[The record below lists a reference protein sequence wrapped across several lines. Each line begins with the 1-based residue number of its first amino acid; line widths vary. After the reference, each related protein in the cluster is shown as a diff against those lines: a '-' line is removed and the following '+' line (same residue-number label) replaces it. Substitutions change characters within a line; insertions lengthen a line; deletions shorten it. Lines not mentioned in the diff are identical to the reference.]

1 MADYSKV
8 NISNAREAI
17 NYIINHLNYSAS
29 ENIIDS
35 LSDTSYWQGNSKLT
49 FTKALNKQKDTNYK
63 KLEQK
68 LDDYLII
75 INYMESW
82 QQLNNDNKNY
92 AQKRD
97 EAESKIY
104 KSVWKYKTDA
114 YGEYILDAYGNK
126 QKEWYKQKDKY
137 WENEYNKYVNKIKEN
152 TRTMDSYASK
162 ISELI

>member
-1 MADYSKV
+1 MADYSKI
-8 NISNAREAI
+8 NISSARTAI
-17 NYIINHLNYSAS
+17 NYIINNLNYSAS
-29 ENIIDS
+29 KNIIDS
-35 LSDTSYWQGNSKLT
+35 LSDSTYWQGNSKLT

-82 QQLNNDNKNY
+82 QQLNSDNKTY

-97 EAESKIY
+97 EAEGKIY
-104 KSVWKYKTDA
+104 KDVWRYKKDR

-126 QKEWYKQKDKY
+126 QKEWYKQKDTY
-137 WENEYNKYVNKIKEN
+137 WENQYNNYVNKINEN
-152 TRTMDSYASK
+152 KRTMDSYVIK
-162 ISELI
+162 INELI